1 MAIHDVTQKGLLMK
15 LSRIALA
22 ATLLSLATTSMAQ
35 DPTAYFDSVK
45 VATVGAAQ
53 SSIPAMVAIGTV
65 FIVIAI
71 IVGLL
76 MRSRS
81 MGKSR

>member
-1 MAIHDVTQKGLLMK
+1 VNIR
-15 LSRIALA
+15 RIALMG
-22 ATLLSLATTSMAQ
+22 TVLLSAGAAFAQ
-35 DPTAYFDSVK
+35 DASAYFDSVK
-45 VATVGAAQ
+45 VSTVGAAQ
-53 SSIPAMVAIGTV
+53 SSIPAVVAIGTV

-76 MRSRS
+76 LRAKG

>member
-1 MAIHDVTQKGLLMK
+1 MNLRRLALVGTV
-15 LSRIALA
+15 LS
-22 ATLLSLATTSMAQ
+22 ATATSFAQ
-35 DPTAYFDSVK
+35 DASAYFDSVK

-53 SSIPAMVAIGTV
+53 SSIPAVVAIGTV

-76 MRSRS
+76 LRAKG

>member
-1 MAIHDVTQKGLLMK
+1 MNLRRL
-15 LSRIALA
+15 ALVGTVLASA
-22 ATLLSLATTSMAQ
+22 ASTFAQ
-35 DPTAYFDSVK
+35 DASAYFDSVK
-45 VATVGAAQ
+45 VSTVNAAQ
-53 SSIPAMVAIGTV
+53 SSIPAVVAIGTV

-76 MRSRS
+76 LRAKG

>member
-1 MAIHDVTQKGLLMK
+1 MK
-15 LSRIALA
+15 LSRFGLPAIVL
-22 ATLLSLATTSMAQ
+22 TLGSAVVARAQ
-35 DPTAYFDSVK
+35 NASAYFDSVR
-45 VATVGAAQ
+45 VSTVNAAQ
-53 SSIPAMVAIGTV
+53 SSIPATVAIGTI

-76 MRSRS
+76 MRSKG